1 MASRRHVLK
10 DLFKRMAQY
19 GCQNMVNSLRKV
31 LIKHPKDAYINQN
44 KLNRESKK
52 LNYLEIPNFEKAC
65 SDFDNFLNILETF
78 GCEIH
83 YLPLNEEASIDSIYT
98 HDPCLISN
106 KGAIFSRMGKKDRS
120 QEPKLMENHLNSIG
134 IPTLGTIKYPGTLE
148 GGDIVWI
155 KERVIAVGEG
165 YRSNAEGINQ
175 LKNILG
181 DLIDEIITVP
191 LPHWTGK
198 DDCLHLMSNLSP
210 IDSNLFLVYSRLLPV
225 SFRKFL
231 LSEGIHLIEVPESEY
246 LSMGCNVLALAP
258 KKVLMIEGNPIT
270 EERLIKNGV
279 EVFKYDGLE
288 ISLKGSGG
296 PTCLTRPF
304 LRVE

>member
-1 MASRRHVLK
+1 
-10 DLFKRMAQY
+10 
-19 GCQNMVNSLRKV
+19 MVNSLKRV

-44 KLNRESKK
+44 KLNKESNK
-52 LNYLEIPNFEKAC
+52 LNYLNIPNFKKAC
-65 SDFDNFLNILETF
+65 SDYDSFINILKGF
-78 GCEIH
+78 NCEIH
-83 YLPLNEEASIDSIYT
+83 YLPVDEEASIDSIYT

-120 QEPKLMENHLNSIG
+120 TEPALMENYLNSIG
-134 IPTLGTIKYPGTLE
+134 IPTLGAIKHPGILE

-155 KERVIAVGEG
+155 KDRVIAVGEG
-165 YRSNAEGINQ
+165 YRSNSEGINQ

-198 DDCLHLMSNLSP
+198 EDCLHLMSNLSP

-231 LSEGIHLIEVPESEY
+231 ISEGITLIEVPDSEY

-258 KKVLMIEGNPIT
+258 RKVIMIEGNPIT
-270 EERLIKNGV
+270 KDRLIKNGV
-279 EVFKYDGLE
+279 EVFTYDGSE

-304 LRVE
+304 LRAK